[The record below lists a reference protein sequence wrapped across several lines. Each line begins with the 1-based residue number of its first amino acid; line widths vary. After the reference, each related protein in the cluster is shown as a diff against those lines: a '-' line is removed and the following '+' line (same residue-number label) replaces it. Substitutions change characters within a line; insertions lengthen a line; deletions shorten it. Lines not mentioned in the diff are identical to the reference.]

1 MANTQSKEEKEGKE
15 KKKSI
20 DVKTNLTTIH
30 MPPRKEEDVE
40 TTIQIMW
47 RKFDFN
53 HVFSNLF
60 FSAQNKKCSYD

>member
-15 KKKSI
+15 KKKPI
-20 DVKTNLTTIH
+20 DVKTDLTTIH
-30 MPPRKEEDVE
+30 MPPMKEEDVE

-53 HVFSNLF
+53 HRLQQPF
-60 FSAQNKKCSYD
+60 F

>member
-15 KKKSI
+15 KKKKPI
-20 DVKTNLTTIH
+20 DLTTIH
-30 MPPRKEEDVE
+30 TPPMKEEDVE

-53 HVFSNLF
+53 HRLQQPF
-60 FSAQNKKCSYD
+60 F